1 MFIFSNFS
9 SITPSTK
16 KIITIFKASYD
27 KNTTCESK
35 KNLGNLEGKVEIVQR
50 AANDNGKKEDIEKNV
65 ETSP

>member
-16 KIITIFKASYD
+16 KIITIFKALDD
-27 KNTTCESK
+27 KNNTCESK
-35 KNLGNLEGKVEIVQR
+35 KNLGNFEGKVEILQR

>member
-16 KIITIFKASYD
+16 KIITIFKALDD

-35 KNLGNLEGKVEIVQR
+35 KNSGNFEGKVEIVQR